1 MPKLLR
7 VQEAQAIIV
16 HPAIN
21 KGYKIKNGGCGM
33 VTAMTTAHPTLINQA
48 VNSAT
53 NLMGQLR

>member
-7 VQEAQAIIV
+7 VQAAQAIMPQ
-16 HPAIN
+16 PAIN

-33 VTAMTTAHPTLINQA
+33 VMAMVMAQPTLINQA